1 MADNKSRALIHLTG
15 PLLAI
20 LFAAKGYVGEA
31 ELWTMLALAVFTT
44 AAMALALLAVRPPSR
59 RKHGLGADGAI
70 FDTAFIQA
78 DLVRGLHRLGRT
90 LAAKHRT
97 LRLAYSVFGTGVV
110 VAAMF
115 FPGSIVTAG

>member
-1 MADNKSRALIHLTG
+1 MS
-15 PLLAI
+15 
-20 LFAAKGYVGEA
+20 
-31 ELWTMLALAVFTT
+31 ALAVIT
-44 AAMALALLAVRPPSR
+44 AAAVALTLIAVRPPSR